1 MDNTRRLLISFEP
14 VFHNVDMVR
23 AAVWGICI
31 DYFQLPANAASIM
44 DFCLIV
50 TELMNNTLEHANAR
64 EFHAE
69 LLLSDHE
76 AVFRLL
82 YDGDLFD
89 PTAAAT
95 PVSQSQDTDIPEG
108 GYSLALI
115 LALGDGTEYER
126 RENDN
131 MVVLRKTF
139 PASAELEY

>member
-1 MDNTRRLLISFEP
+1 MKNTRRLLISFEP
-14 VFHNVDMVR
+14 VFANVDMVR

-31 DYFQLPANAASIM
+31 DFFQLPINAASIM

-50 TELMNNTLEHANAR
+50 TELMNNTLEHANAK

-69 LLLSDHE
+69 LLLSEHE
-76 AVFRLL
+76 ALFRLI

-95 PVSQSQDTDIPEG
+95 PVSRNQDADFPES

-115 LALGDGTEYER
+115 LALADGTEYER
-126 RENDN
+126 LESSNR
-131 MVVLRKTF
+131 VSLRKTF
-139 PASAELEY
+139 PATSEIER